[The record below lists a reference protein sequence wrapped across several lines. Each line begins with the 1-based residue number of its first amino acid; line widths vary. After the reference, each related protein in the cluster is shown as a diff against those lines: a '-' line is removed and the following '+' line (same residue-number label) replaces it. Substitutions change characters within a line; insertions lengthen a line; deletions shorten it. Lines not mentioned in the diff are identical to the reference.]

1 MCNVITRQDK
11 VKGDGGVLWS
21 VSTKHYRAGTCFVFV
36 MQSILSTTLQIKY
49 FTLMEENMLQHEP
62 QLS

>member
-1 MCNVITRQDK
+1 MCNLITRQGK

-21 VSTKHYRAGTCFVFV
+21 VSTKHHRAGMCFVFV
-36 MQSILSTTLQIKY
+36 MQCGDATLQIKY
-49 FTLMEENMLQHEP
+49 FTLIEENMLQHEP